1 MKRFEGKVAMVTGGG
16 SGIGADAAEA
26 FAHEGATVVVT
37 DIDEE
42 KGRGLVE
49 KINGHGGRAI
59 FLKHDVSSAEET
71 EKVVKTIVEKFGR
84 LDTAFNNA
92 GISGP
97 SVSVA
102 EYPVDT
108 WERIISINLSGVFYS
123 MKYEVEQML
132 KQSGGAII
140 NNSSILGKVGFSNAS
155 AYTASKHGVVGLT
168 KAAAL
173 EYASRNIR
181 INSINPAFI
190 KTPLLEAAG
199 MGQTSPAYEMM
210 VALHPVGRF
219 GEPREVTSVVLFLAS
234 DEASFIHGESLMVDG
249 GYTAR

>member
-84 LDTAFNNA
+84 LDIAFNNA

-155 AYTASKHGVVGLT
+155 AYTAAKHGVVGLT

-181 INSINPAFI
+181 INAINPAFI